1 MTAREH
7 SSMTRSTEAE
17 VLDALRT
24 VSPQSVRRKGAE
36 RGLRLREDM
45 GVGSLALVSV
55 SVDLCDR
62 FGVDPATLD
71 LGSFIDRA
79 ETVGDLI
86 DIVDELRTAQSA

>member
-1 MTAREH
+1 MTK
-7 SSMTRSTEAE
+7 STEAE
-17 VLDALRT
+17 VLDALRA
-24 VSPQSVRRKGAE
+24 VSPALARAREAD
-36 RGLRLREDM
+36 RGLRLREDLN
-45 GVGSLALVSV
+45 VGSLALVSI

-86 DIVDELRTAQSA
+86 AIVDELRMAQDA

>member
-1 MTAREH
+1 
-7 SSMTRSTEAE
+7 MTRSTEAE
-17 VLDALRT
+17 VLDALRA
-24 VSPQSVRRKGAE
+24 VSPRLPPQKNAG
-36 RGLRLREDM
+36 RGLRLREDLN
-45 GVGSLALVSV
+45 VGSLALVSV

-86 DIVDELRTAQSA
+86 AIVDELRMAQSA